1 MQRIGGWNKG
11 KGKVN
16 NMRKETIRVSETDL
30 MFVIAGQLFDQA
42 PNRQPRK
49 SEIIMQKVR
58 DSFRKIADNHNERYT
73 FCVEKDK
80 LYVWFHD
87 LLFAIPEFRELNLT
101 QIEFEKGIS
110 VDDENRP
117 PFKFSTRYDVETSE
131 SWKYDFIDLD
141 AFIQNV
147 NYEYNRIFNAEHDCY
162 MCIHQDRGS
171 KSTLDCGS
179 SDSCKNCLVNPNLK
193 NNFETCRHPRGE
205 HTFACK
211 YDCPKNRYICCEE
224 CKEKDSCEYVCD
236 SKSDDCGQKINQ
248 KKNK

>member
-80 LYVWFHD
+80 LYVSIDMFG
-87 LLFAIPEFRELNLT
+87 RET
-101 QIEFEKGIS
+101 
-110 VDDENRP
+110 
-117 PFKFSTRYDVETSE
+117 
-131 SWKYDFIDLD
+131 
-141 AFIQNV
+141 
-147 NYEYNRIFNAEHDCY
+147 NAE
-162 MCIHQDRGS
+162 
-171 KSTLDCGS
+171 LDY
-179 SDSCKNCLVNPNLK
+179 NQV
-193 NNFETCRHPRGE
+193 
-205 HTFACK
+205 
-211 YDCPKNRYICCEE
+211 
-224 CKEKDSCEYVCD
+224 KEFD
-236 SKSDDCGQKINQ
+236 Q
-248 KKNK
+248 